1 MNLWLIGAGQMA
13 QDYAKVLNA
22 LDARFEVIGRG
33 VDSASNF
40 FNSTGQKVQIGGVT
54 QALKWQKAPDTAI
67 VAVGVEE
74 LAKTATVLIKSGT
87 GRILLEKPGG
97 LIFTPS

>member
-33 VDSASNF
+33 VYSASNF
-40 FNSTGQKVQIGGVT
+40 FNSTGLI
-54 QALKWQKAPDTAI
+54 TASHP
-67 VAVGVEE
+67 
-74 LAKTATVLIKSGT
+74 LTLLTLFLIT
-87 GRILLEKPGG
+87 L
-97 LIFTPS
+97 